1 VITVPFGRLDIRIKE
16 DLIEEVGRVMGY
28 DDIVGV
34 LPKLAHKGI
43 PHKRLYYENKIKS
56 ILFNAGFSEIY
67 TYTFGD
73 KGEVAIV
80 KGLAQDKEKIRTNL
94 GDGVLSALE
103 MNLRN
108 APLLGMNTV
117 KVFEFGNVF
126 THDREWRSFSLG
138 IDDGK
143 KKSNFVAE
151 VEGIL
156 SRVGE
161 ALGGG
166 NVSYIVSS
174 TKPYVVE
181 VDFDAYITALPEP
194 TYCEKLLDKQVDVV
208 YKSVSAY
215 PFMLRDI
222 AMWAPE
228 NVSQKDILAIIRT
241 EGGEL
246 LVRANLFDIFTK
258 EIEGVSKTSYAFN
271 LVFLSHERTL
281 SDVEINEIM
290 SRITEKLAARGLEV
304 R

>member
-1 VITVPFGRLDIRIKE
+1 
-16 DLIEEVGRVMGY
+16 MGY

-34 LPKLAHKGI
+34 LPKLSRVGA

-56 ILFNAGFSEIY
+56 ILFKAGYSEIY

-80 KGLAQDKEKIRTNL
+80 KGLAADKEKLRTNL
-94 GDGVLSALE
+94 GAGVLSALE

-108 APLLGMNTV
+108 APLLGMNVV

-126 THDREWRSFSLG
+126 TQDCEWRSFSLG

-143 KKSNFVAE
+143 KKSNFAAE
-151 VEGIL
+151 VDELL
-156 SRVGE
+156 SRVSDE
-161 ALGGG
+161 LGGG
-166 NVSYIVSS
+166 KVPFVISS
-174 TKPYVVE
+174 TKPYVIE
-181 VDFDAYITALPEP
+181 VNFDAYIETLPVPEK
-194 TYCEKLLDKQVDVV
+194 YEKLLNEQVNVV

-228 NVSQKDILAIIRT
+228 GITQDEILAIIRT

-246 LVRANLFDIFTK
+246 LTRANLFDVFKK
-258 EIEGVSKTSYAFN
+258 EVDGVSRTSYAFN

-290 SRITEKLAARGLEV
+290 ARMTEKLSARGLEV